1 MKFFW
6 KIYFSFTILFL
17 LSFGFFGTW
26 MIQMTFE
33 KSYQRVLEE
42 AEQENW
48 MYQLAFEMN
57 LNALDEIYRNDDF
70 LAVTASTITQNLSGS
85 GTVYRLYNVSGQL
98 LYESQNHAAADSG
111 ILDMLSKENT
121 CVYELLR
128 SGDQTWLVFACRSD
142 VEGSV
147 YLLENLKNISS
158 IYEER
163 EAYYDWYTIIMLI
176 LAVLTLILVF
186 VITHFLTASIAQ
198 LSETTR
204 RFTEGELDARASE
217 EGGDEIAALASD
229 FNQMADALSEKM
241 EELTMQARR
250 QEDFTASFAHE
261 LKTPLTSIIGYA
273 DMLRTVDCTP
283 EEIREAVN
291 YIFQQG
297 KRLESLSFKL
307 LELIVADRQ
316 EYDFRAIGM
325 CDLVNDAVQ
334 MTESKRS
341 EKGISLEKEVED
353 GWIEG
358 ERDLL
363 VSALTNFLDNARK
376 AVPDGGHIRMRGRPY
391 VDGYVL
397 GIFDDGC
404 GMEPQELAR
413 ITEAFYMVDKSRAR
427 KEGGAGLGMTLCSRI
442 LALHEVHWKIFS
454 RPGEGTAILM
464 RFDRKGEKQ
473 HATVE

>member
-1 MKFFW
+1 
-6 KIYFSFTILFL
+6 
-17 LSFGFFGTW
+17 
-26 MIQMTFE
+26 
-33 KSYQRVLEE
+33 
-42 AEQENW
+42 
-48 MYQLAFEMN
+48 
-57 LNALDEIYRNDDF
+57 
-70 LAVTASTITQNLSGS
+70 
-85 GTVYRLYNVSGQL
+85 
-98 LYESQNHAAADSG
+98 
-111 ILDMLSKENT
+111 
-121 CVYELLR
+121 
-128 SGDQTWLVFACRSD
+128 
-142 VEGSV
+142 
-147 YLLENLKNISS
+147 
-158 IYEER
+158 
-163 EAYYDWYTIIMLI
+163 
-176 LAVLTLILVF
+176 
-186 VITHFLTASIAQ
+186 
-198 LSETTR
+198 
-204 RFTEGELDARASE
+204 
-217 EGGDEIAALASD
+217 
-229 FNQMADALSEKM
+229 
-241 EELTMQARR
+241 
-250 QEDFTASFAHE
+250 
-261 LKTPLTSIIGYA
+261 
-273 DMLRTVDCTP
+273 
-283 EEIREAVN
+283 
-291 YIFQQG
+291 
-297 KRLESLSFKL
+297 
-307 LELIVADRQ
+307 
-316 EYDFRAIGM
+316 
-325 CDLVNDAVQ
+325 